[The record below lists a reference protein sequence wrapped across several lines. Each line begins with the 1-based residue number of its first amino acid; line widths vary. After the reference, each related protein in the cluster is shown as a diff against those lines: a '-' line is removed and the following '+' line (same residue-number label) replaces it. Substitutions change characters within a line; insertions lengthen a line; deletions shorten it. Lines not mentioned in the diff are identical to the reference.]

1 MAGPI
6 PGTTTSPQAHE
17 LFPTVEVRDMHQR
30 GWAARF
36 ETPGRYLHA

>member
-17 LFPTVEVRDMHQR
+17 LYPTVEVRDQR
-30 GWAARF
+30 GWTACF
-36 ETPGRYLHA
+36 ETLGRYLHA